1 MSSTSSTLLLS
12 FVKSQLKSLTD
23 EATCKEFSYL
33 VDVMCTWG
41 RGEDLLDLITDHLQ
55 GNLMNF
61 IAEKPPLSDT
71 RKGKGT
77 RRVSMH
83 IN

>member
-1 MSSTSSTLLLS
+1 M
-12 FVKSQLKSLTD
+12 
-23 EATCKEFSYL
+23 